1 MPTIEFGI
9 SFSVT
14 FMPIDMKQENNIL
27 SQNVPPVLLEIH
39 VRQRA
44 ARLWI
49 QI

>member
-14 FMPIDMKQENNIL
+14 FMPIDIKQENNIL
-27 SQNVPPVLLEIH
+27 SQYVSPVLLEIH
-39 VRQRA
+39 YKQRA

-49 QI
+49 QM